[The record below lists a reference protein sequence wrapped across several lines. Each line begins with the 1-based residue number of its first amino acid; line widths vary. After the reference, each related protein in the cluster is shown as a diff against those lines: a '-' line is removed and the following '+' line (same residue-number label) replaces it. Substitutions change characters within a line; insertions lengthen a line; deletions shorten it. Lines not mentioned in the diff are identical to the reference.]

1 MKITVE
7 IERFNPER
15 DTKSVIQTYSVE
27 AEPTDRVLDVLMNIK
42 RNQDGSLAFR
52 KSCAHGVCGSD
63 AMVINGKECL
73 ACKTLVRDALG
84 NGGPLISISPLKHMP
99 KQRDL
104 MVNQEGFFSQY
115 RAVSPFFKPKE
126 APPETGEYIQSHEER
141 ESFDDPTKCILCSAC
156 YSACPVLD
164 TNPNFI
170 GPAACVQAA
179 RFVKDSRDL
188 GLEPRMNVL
197 DSPDGVWSCEN
208 HFKCTLVCPREI
220 KVTKLI
226 NETKR
231 RIKKYKEEE
240 DGES

>member
-7 IERFNPER
+7 IERFNPET
-15 DTKSVIQTYSVE
+15 DTEPAVQTYSVE

-84 NGGPLISISPLKHMP
+84 NGDPVISISPLRHMS

-104 MVNQEGFFSQY
+104 MVNQENFFSQY
-115 RAVSPFFKPKE
+115 RAVSPFFQPKE
-126 APPETGEYIQSHEER
+126 APPETGEYIQSYEDR

-164 TNPNFI
+164 ENPRFI

-188 GLEPRMNVL
+188 GLPPRMDVL
-197 DSPDGVWSCEN
+197 DTPDGVWSCQN
-208 HFKCTLVCPREI
+208 HFECTRVCPRGI

-231 RIKKYKEEE
+231 AIEKHKAREG
-240 DGES
+240 D